1 MPSQGSLSQR
11 CSECRRC
18 FKPAAR
24 SAHNQ
29 VTCGRAECRRKR
41 RARLERR
48 RRTTSL
54 QDSRAS
60 ERERQREHRRRRRE
74 QESATPPTC
83 QVAEGSTAV
92 KGGGE
97 ERVSLTGFEPNVPEI
112 IEENS
117 KNLDTVVE
125 GLDEMSLAGFRV
137 QLLEIIEKIAR
148 KVGIAEAKN
157 PACHWPAEF
166 FNHRE

>member
-1 MPSQGSLSQR
+1 MAREGNQSKR
-11 CSECRRC
+11 CPECRRS

-74 QESATPPTC
+74 QESAKPPTC
-83 QVAEGSTAV
+83 QVAEGSTEV
-92 KGGGE
+92 EGGGE
-97 ERVSLTGFEPNVPEI
+97 DTVSLAGFEPHVPEI
-112 IEENS
+112 IEQIS

-125 GLDEMSLAGFRV
+125 GLDEMSLAGFQG
-137 QLLEIIEKIAR
+137 QLLEIIEKIAE
-148 KVGIAEAKN
+148 KLA
-157 PACHWPAEF
+157 
-166 FNHRE
+166 